1 MFLIKL
7 SQHQNEKVYYLEQM
21 NLVIKQLT
29 FSNLNFF
36 STITFT
42 YFSQMVLHEFF
53 KFCFNL
59 KEGIKTY
66 FEHREV
72 LKTKHIS

>member
-42 YFSQMVLHEFF
+42 YFLQMVLHEFF

-66 FEHREV
+66 IEHREV